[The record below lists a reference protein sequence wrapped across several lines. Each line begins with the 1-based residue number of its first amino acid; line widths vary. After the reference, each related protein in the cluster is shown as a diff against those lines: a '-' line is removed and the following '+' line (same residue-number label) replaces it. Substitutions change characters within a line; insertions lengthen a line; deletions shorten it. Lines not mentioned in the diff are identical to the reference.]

1 MSINMKLSNIKSIKE
16 FEFTIPMEKGLYAI
30 TGENGT
36 GKSTIMM
43 AMSTSFYNP
52 LMYSFFGDPSN
63 STISF
68 QFNRK
73 KRHIGSKGRKWFGA
87 TGNLGIAGFYE
98 GSLTFGNRFKDVD
111 FKNLKTVAKVKDS
124 ELEDAPEFVK
134 DNLGMILRDDKEYYK
149 DLKVLSEYSKS
160 KYKLM
165 RSPYYNYV
173 DGRRVN
179 QLHMSTGENLLLS
192 ILQSLHIRISR
203 ENYGT
208 NPALILLDEIEL
220 ALHSA
225 ALRRL
230 VYFLEKLSDG
240 HNFVVMFSTH
250 SIELIRNID
259 HSRIYFLQRHSDKSI
274 EIINP
279 CYPVY
284 ATRNLE
290 SSNYGHDYILV
301 VEDNLAKAI
310 VERIL
315 YKERLL
321 GNKRV
326 LVIPVGGWAEVIR
339 FTYDMI
345 KSNLTLSTTKIMIVL
360 DRDIKSLVP
369 KFMTRN
375 GIGFSNPLNYLPI
388 RSLEKYLVESLVLKV
403 DHNFF
408 RLLNDYVFQNKSLAD
423 IVSEYQIEV
432 KSEKINDEERIK
444 NGKAFYS
451 KLQHELRQ
459 MRKQETVL
467 SDTVVEYLFD
477 NPDDNMRE
485 LTEFLCKILSS

>member
-1 MSINMKLSNIKSIKE
+1 MSINMNVKNIKSIKE
-16 FEFTIPMEKGLYAI
+16 FEFNIPMTKGLYAI

-52 LMYSFFGDPSN
+52 MMYHYFGTPMHS
-63 STISF
+63 SISF
-68 QFNRK
+68 QYKGNKRNIRSK
-73 KRHIGSKGRKWFGA
+73 KGQWFDASGH
-87 TGNLGIAGFYE
+87 LGITGFYE

-111 FKNLKTVAKVKDS
+111 FKNLKKVSKVKES
-124 ELEDAPEFVK
+124 ELEDAPQFVK
-134 DNLGMILRDDKEYYK
+134 DNLGEILRDDKTYYK
-149 DLKVLSEYSKS
+149 DLRVLGENSKR
-160 KYKLM
+160 KYDLM
-165 RSPYYNYV
+165 RALYYNYENN
-173 DGRRVN
+173 RRVN

-208 NPALILLDEIEL
+208 TPALILLDEIEL
-220 ALHSA
+220 ALHSS

-230 VYFLEKLSDG
+230 VFFLERLSEE
-240 HNFVVMFSTH
+240 HNFVVIFSTH

-259 HSRIYFLQRHSDKSI
+259 HSRIYFLQRHTDKSI
-274 EIINP
+274 EVINP

-290 SSNYGHDYILV
+290 SSNYGHDYIFV
-301 VEDNLAKAI
+301 VEDNLAQAI
-310 VERIL
+310 LNRIL

-345 KSNLTLSTTKIMIVL
+345 KSNLTLNTTKIMIVL
-360 DRDIKSLVP
+360 DRDIKGLVP
-369 KFMTRN
+369 NFMN
-375 GIGFSNPLNYLPI
+375 KNNIGFANPPHYLPI
-388 RSLEKYLVESLVLKV
+388 KSLEKYLVERLVLKV
-403 DHNFF
+403 DHCFF
-408 RLLNDYVFQNKSLAD
+408 RVMNDYVFQNKSLSD
-423 IVSEYQIEV
+423 IVSEYQTEV
-432 KSEKINDEERIK
+432 KNGKINDEEKIK

-459 MRKQETVL
+459 MRKLESVL
-467 SDTVVEYLFD
+467 SDSVVEYLFEK
-477 NPDDNMRE
+477 PDENMKA
-485 LTEFLCKILSS
+485 LTEFLCTNLSN